1 MKFYLL
7 SLFLC
12 FTLATQATTYY
23 VDANSTSS
31 TQNGSLANPWKTLSQ
46 VSSNQ
51 NLFQP
56 GDFVLFKRGGTY
68 TGTFY
73 PTRGG
78 SASAPLTY
86 GAYGTGAKPK
96 FTGTGSKIGYLFYV
110 NDKSYITFRDLWIT
124 DPSIDNNDR
133 SIDAKIQRAFTFDQ
147 SSTNCKI
154 IACDIH
160 LVGVAGYFIGGT
172 HTMDSCD
179 VGNLRMVVDT
189 DQGYQPGNDDDY
201 GANPLVISSSNNTIT
216 HNYFH
221 DCWAT
226 SYDYDY
232 DGGAIEFYGS
242 GTNNNFIGYNT
253 IYDCIGLSEITGNS
267 ANNTFAYNKLINNGS
282 LFYFQSGATYSGYK
296 FYNNVVIENSSPRV
310 PESRLI
316 GGSLGSSA
324 VLMKNNIFH
333 LTTGTDVAGS
343 ANGITHE
350 DNIYKLSNNSVVG
363 FTLGSS
369 EMTTTAAIFTNT
381 SAASPLQWNFA
392 PVSGSPAIDFG
403 QNVGLSRDFAG
414 NAVPAVPNSGILE
427 TGGGTTPP
435 TNPLVATSSATT
447 IACNG
452 GTATV
457 TVSAS
462 GGTAPYTGTGTF
474 IKSAGTYN
482 YTVTDAAGATA
493 TTSIV
498 IVQPNALSASVI
510 AGTAPSQTGTA
521 TATVSASGGTPSYT
535 YSLDGGSYQSS
546 STFTGVSVGTHN
558 VTIRDGRACTVTK
571 SFTISVAGSSP
582 LIITAVTGTIS
593 CNGGSTTVTISATG
607 GKSPY
612 SGTGTF
618 TVTAGTYTYTVTD
631 AIGTTGTYTVT
642 VSQPSAIVAS
652 ATATAITVVGGVSV
666 VTATAT
672 GGTAPYTYQLGTGG
686 FLSTNTFLNI
696 AAGTYAVTVKDARG
710 CTGVTSITITPKTQS
725 GFQIALVSKTDNSCR
740 WFWDGTITVSA
751 SGGTAPYYYKINNY
765 GYARRST
772 FVNLGPGTYTLYAKD
787 ATGAVSSMQVTI
799 LASTVSC
806 WGKSQGRASGSE
818 EGALES
824 PNENKK
830 LDVQV
835 SPNPTTTEFSLMIK
849 SDLTEDATIV
859 VMNINGQKVW
869 QGKAKAFQKTN
880 FGNNFISGM
889 YIAKI
894 TQGDYTQTIKLLKTK

>member
-12 FTLATQATTYY
+12 LTLVSQATNYY
-23 VDANSTSS
+23 VDANTTSS

-51 NLFQP
+51 SSFQP
-56 GDFVLFKRGGTY
+56 GDFVLFKRGCTF

-78 SASAPLTY
+78 NSSAPLTF

-110 NDKSYITFRDLWIT
+110 YDKSYITFRDLWIT
-124 DPSIDNNDR
+124 DPSIDNSDR
-133 SIDAKIQRAFTFDQ
+133 SIDAKIQRAFTFDE
-147 SSTNCKI
+147 SSSNCKI
-154 IACDIH
+154 ISCDIH

-201 GANPLVISSSNNTIT
+201 GANPLVISSANNTIT

-267 ANNTFAYNKLINNGS
+267 ANNTFAYNKMINNGS
-282 LFYFQSGATYSGYK
+282 LFYFQSGATFSGYK
-296 FYNNVVIENSSPRV
+296 FYNNVVIENAAPRV

-316 GGSLGSSA
+316 GGSLGASA
-324 VLMKNNIFH
+324 VIMKNNVFH

-343 ANGITHE
+343 ASGITHE

-381 SAASPLQWNFA
+381 SASSPLSWNFT

-403 QNVGLSRDFAG
+403 QNVGLNKDFAG

-435 TNPLVATSSATT
+435 ANPIVASSTATS
-447 IACNG
+447 IGCNG

-457 TVSAS
+457 TVTAS
-462 GGTAPYTGTGTF
+462 GGTAPYSGTGTF
-474 IKSAGTYN
+474 TKPAGTYDF
-482 YTVTDAAGATA
+482 TVTDAAGGSA
-493 TTSIV
+493 TTTIV
-498 IVQPNALSASVI
+498 IVQPTPLTASVI
-510 AGTAPSQTGTA
+510 AGTASSQSGTA

-546 STFTGVSVGTHN
+546 STFQGVSVGAHN
-558 VTIRDGRACTVTK
+558 VTVRDGKACTTVK

-593 CNGGSTTVTISATG
+593 CNGENTTVTISAAG
-607 GKSPY
+607 GKAPY

-631 AIGTTGTYTVT
+631 AVGTTGTYSVT
-642 VSQPSAIVAS
+642 ISEPSAIVPSLS
-652 ATATAITVVGGVSV
+652 ATPISVVGGVAV
-666 VTATAT
+666 ITASAT

-686 FLSTNTFLNI
+686 FLSTNVFANI
-696 AAGTYAVTVKDARG
+696 AAGTYSVTVKDARG
-710 CTGVTSITITPKTQS
+710 CTAVGSITITPNTS
-725 GFQIALVSKTDNSCR
+725 SSLQISLVSKTDNSCR
-740 WFWDGTITVSA
+740 WFWDGTITVTA
-751 SGGTAPYYYKINNY
+751 TGGTAPYYYKINNY
-765 GYARRST
+765 GYARRTT
-772 FVNLGPGTYTLYAKD
+772 FVNLGPGTYTLYAID

-806 WGKSQGRASGSE
+806 WGNNRAAGRAAGDE
-818 EGALES
+818 EA
-824 PNENKK
+824 KTDITAK
-830 LDVQV
+830 AMDVQV
-835 SPNPTTTEFSLMIK
+835 FPNPTTTEFSMLIK
-849 SDLTEDATIV
+849 SDLTEDASIV
-859 VMNINGQKVW
+859 IMNINGQKVW
-869 QGKAKAFQKTN
+869 QGKAKAFQKTA

-889 YIAKI
+889 YIAKV
-894 TQGDYTQTIKLLKTK
+894 TQGDYTQTIKLVKTK